1 METWIKKAKKKN
13 LYNSKYSMNALKQKF
28 GVNAVCKIVN
38 HNLDKIWATGD
49 LCEIKFQVEYS
60 ILSKKKKT
68 KCQRFR
74 LIYIYQKKDNHAPTF
89 LLSLVL
95 NLARPCLHPTTKSSN
110 GHCSIHW
117 WFALPQ
123 GPAESFA
130 PVPYD
135 PPMCRRIPQT
145 RHPTPWLSDHWIH

>member
-1 METWIKKAKKKN
+1 
-13 LYNSKYSMNALKQKF
+13 MNALKQKF

-74 LIYIYQKKDNHAPTF
+74 LIYIYQKK
-89 LLSLVL
+89 
-95 NLARPCLHPTTKSSN
+95 RQPCPYLPSVACPKSRKALPSSN
-110 GHCSIHW
+110 DQIFKW
-117 WFALPQ
+117 PL
-123 GPAESFA
+123 
-130 PVPYD
+130 
-135 PPMCRRIPQT
+135 
-145 RHPTPWLSDHWIH
+145 